1 MHFKGFSKTTAE
13 GKTLR
18 RRREVMKV
26 EYDGQTEFALK
37 GIPADLDVMAQ
48 VNTVLYHP
56 PHLSL
61 TGRTVFWSSVDFK
74 LDPEDD
80 VAFYYYE
87 E

>member
-1 MHFKGFSKTTAE
+1 MQLKGFIKTAPN

-18 RRREVMKV
+18 RRREVVKV
-26 EYDGQTEFALK
+26 EHDGQTEFALS
-37 GIPADLDVMAQ
+37 GTPADLDVMAQ

-56 PHLSL
+56 PHLTL
-61 TGRTVFWSSVDFK
+61 TGRTVFWGNVDFR